1 MIDIF
6 MTFLW
11 LPPKYIVRSRM
22 GKPGVIYFVPSE
34 PSKMLEQMMGTQ

>member
-1 MIDIF
+1 

-11 LPPKYIVRSRM
+11 LPQNILLGLEWENQESF
-22 GKPGVIYFVPSE
+22 IFVPSE